1 MTRLEAAC
9 IGWYRLNATAFDA
22 MADRLIRT
30 MEPLASLQARNEA
43 RRQEA
48 LAEQIE
54 ALDNAHHDYNF

>member
-1 MTRLEAAC
+1 
-9 IGWYRLNATAFDA
+9 